1 MENNK
6 MEKEKSLPFLQ
17 IMRKNALLICMITIL
32 ITLLGVLYG
41 ILYVKP
47 VYTVK
52 RSVILRTELTDTTSE
67 ATNASL
73 ASLYLVQMPQH
84 FTSTKFIELANEE
97 YALINPDWK
106 KDPIKSS
113 EIVINYNSE
122 SLIFSIGYIGLN
134 KDKTIDKLNAV
145 CKVATDENGFFNQL
159 SDFKIT
165 LIPTDNST
173 YDLSK
178 LDISVNNG
186 LSKCVIFGFLI
197 GLIVGV
203 AVAFIRHSLDN
214 TIQDKDELEELTG
227 AGVLAYISN
236 MK

>member
-6 MEKEKSLPFLQ
+6 MEKETSLPFLQ

-32 ITLLGVLYG
+32 ITLIGVLYG

-84 FTSTKFIELANEE
+84 FTSAKFIEMANEE
-97 YALINPDWK
+97 YALINPEWK
-106 KDPIKSS
+106 SNPIKSS
-113 EIVINYNSE
+113 EIVINYNSD
-122 SLIFSIGYIGLN
+122 SLIFSIGYQGLD
-134 KDKTIDKLNAV
+134 KDKAIDKLNAV
-145 CKVATDENGFFNQL
+145 CKVATNENGFFNQL

-173 YDLSK
+173 YDISK

-186 LSKCVIFGFLI
+186 LSKCVIFGFVI
-197 GLIVGV
+197 GLVIGV
-203 AVAFIRHSLDN
+203 IIAFIRHSLDN
-214 TIQDKDELEELTG
+214 TMQDKEELEELTG
-227 AGVLAYISN
+227 VSLLAYIN
-236 MK
+236 NDR